1 MFHNDLFPFLTN
13 SIFSLLLYWIEQR
26 MVTHSFHIKMP
37 IDRCRRQ
44 AAILKCQ
51 IQKLHT
57 SCYNQQF
64 LFSEDYQGK
73 RVPTVQLQQLL
84 HTQLQQA
91 NQQKH
96 RWIQMFT
103 NTNNCRKRSKQLPLS
118 LPFVVGTVIVTSTTY
133 GKSKPFYNNNISSRK
148 SQTFKM

>member
-1 MFHNDLFPFLTN
+1 
-13 SIFSLLLYWIEQR
+13 
-26 MVTHSFHIKMP
+26 MVTHSFHTKMP

-44 AAILKCQ
+44 AAIHKCQ

-57 SCYNQQF
+57 SCYNQHF

-84 HTQLQQA
+84 HAQLQQA
-91 NQQKH
+91 NQPKPQ
-96 RWIQMFT
+96 WIQMFT
-103 NTNNCRKRSKQLPLS
+103 NTGNCRKRQSKQLPLS
-118 LPFVVGTVIVTSTTY
+118 LPFVVDTVIVRSTTTN
-133 GKSKPFYNNNISSRK
+133 GKSKPFYNNNISNRK